1 MVRAEEPTI
10 PHFIRSGQ
18 NVALV
23 SFPAD
28 RCRFKLDGEKI
39 VWSDAGQ
46 PLLPLASTKLLS

>member
-1 MVRAEEPTI
+1 MRAEEPTI

-46 PLLPLASTKLLS
+46 PLLPLVSTKLLS